1 MIDSRSPAA
10 NDEDEDEDD
19 DGESAA
25 GFFLGPVSSLPRH
38 RIRLLR
44 TTRGKGLD
52 FTLKKRVPPI
62 SRIDG
67 DDDDD
72 YARAHFS

>member
-10 NDEDEDEDD
+10 NDEDEDDD

-25 GFFLGPVSSLPRH
+25 GFLGSCVMPAVTELDFFA
-38 RIRLLR
+38 LL
-44 TTRGKGLD
+44 GKGLD

-67 DDDDD
+67 DDD
-72 YARAHFS
+72 ARAHFS